1 MNKSSYV
8 PVAFL
13 VLLLVGVFLF
23 TKISSLSRTMIEK
36 NAVNARF
43 SAALLD
49 SVINLRHE
57 LDSLNGTT
65 PGLGEYMTGI
75 QLHIAKLWYAGQ
87 ASNWKLA
94 SFELNELRETIEPAQ
109 ALHVMKNGVNVSNVL
124 ESVKETQLAAVDK
137 AVQSGDAKKFVAA
150 YDQTLL
156 MCNGCHHSVTYDFS
170 HIVRPKGE
178 PVVNQ
183 EWKMGREVK

>member
-57 LDSLNGTT
+57 LDSLKGTT

-87 ASNWKLA
+87 ASNWKA
-94 SFELNELRETIEPAQ
+94 NSACSSAIR
-109 ALHVMKNGVNVSNVL
+109 VGGVS
-124 ESVKETQLAAVDK
+124 Q
-137 AVQSGDAKKFVAA
+137 
-150 YDQTLL
+150 
-156 MCNGCHHSVTYDFS
+156 
-170 HIVRPKGE
+170 
-178 PVVNQ
+178 
-183 EWKMGREVK
+183 